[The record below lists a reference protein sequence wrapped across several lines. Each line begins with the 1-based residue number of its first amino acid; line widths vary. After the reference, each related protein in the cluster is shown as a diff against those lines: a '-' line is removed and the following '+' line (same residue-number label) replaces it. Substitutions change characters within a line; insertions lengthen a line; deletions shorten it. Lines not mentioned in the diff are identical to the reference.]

1 MDGWTS
7 RCIDRQTDGNVF
19 GPAGKATRAGLC
31 WLQQSR
37 EPRCA
42 VVLLRTVSYE
52 ECCGGSGVE
61 RAWSNS
67 SVSLGTVS
75 LLSLLGMVACRPCK
89 ETCEGVSCGPAKV
102 CKMKGG
108 RPQCV
113 CSPDCPEETRG
124 RAVCGTDG
132 RSYGDKCALL
142 LARCQGQPD
151 LDVMYQGECQKSC
164 STVVCPGSSSCVTD
178 QTGSAYC
185 VTCTRDPCPSP
196 PATESPVCGND
207 NVTYASVCHLR
218 RATCFQGHSIG
229 VRHYGPCTG
238 ESGGP
243 SRSSP
248 RPAFPRSDWTAALR
262 SAADKEHP
270 GEAP

>member
-1 MDGWTS
+1 MS
-7 RCIDRQTDGNVF
+7 
-19 GPAGKATRAGLC
+19 K
-31 WLQQSR
+31 
-37 EPRCA
+37 
-42 VVLLRTVSYE
+42 
-52 ECCGGSGVE
+52 
-61 RAWSNS
+61 
-67 SVSLGTVS
+67 
-75 LLSLLGMVACRPCK
+75 
-89 ETCEGVSCGPAKV
+89 TCEGVSCGPAKV

-124 RAVCGTDG
+124 RA
-132 RSYGDKCALL
+132 
-142 LARCQGQPD
+142 GQPD
-151 LDVMYQGECQKSC
+151 LDVMYQGECQM
-164 STVVCPGSSSCVTD
+164 VCPGSSSCVTD